1 MIYYNQEVEA
11 PAEAEETPVEEAP
24 EETPTEGGEETED

>member
-1 MIYYNQEVEA
+1 MTIFKMQEVEA

-24 EETPTEGGEETED
+24 EETPEGENTED

>member
-1 MIYYNQEVEA
+1 MIFYNQEIEA

-24 EETPTEGGEETED
+24 EETPEGEEEESED